1 MTHYRY
7 EPDKMR
13 YKYADGMLVSDLIR
27 DGVLVPDSTLQD
39 IADAPKCEHGNID
52 RHIIGGSIRRME
64 LIGTIEMDWCDGAP
78 KLRALLDGLVNNDQE

>member
-1 MTHYRY
+1 MNEPSYRW
-7 EPDKMR
+7 EPCDREKCKAER
-13 YKYADGMLVSDLIR
+13 HLVE
-27 DGVLVPDSTLQD
+27 DSRLQD

-78 KLRALLDGLVNNDQE
+78 KLRALLDGLVNNE